1 MYCHH
6 GKDDPLRTQSRLQG
20 TGAQDQNAGPS
31 VLGLVRT
38 PYAERALY
46 LHQKPQGVSYAS
58 EHKPSVLSS
67 LDFLLHINQSV
78 CELVRGRLFFNSDFI
93 FTSTKTYLRTLV
105 SLRFTTDKP
114 AVQPAGCDL
123 SRELITSALPHR
135 TSPGAN
141 MQLTDTSG
149 TDGQCHF
156 YQ

>member
-6 GKDDPLRTQSRLQG
+6 GKDDPLQTQSRLQG
-20 TGAQDQNAGPS
+20 TGAQDQNAEPS

-38 PYAERALY
+38 PYAERVLY
-46 LHQKPQGVSYAS
+46 LHQKPHGGSYAS
-58 EHKPSVLSS
+58 EHKPSALRS
-67 LDFLLHINQSV
+67 LDFVLHMDQSV
-78 CELVRGRLFFNSDFI
+78 CELVRCRLFFNSHFI
-93 FTSTKTYLRTLV
+93 FTSTKTHLRTLV

-123 SRELITSALPHR
+123 SRELITSTLLHR

-141 MQLTDTSG
+141 MQLTDTNG